1 MRLIACTDGVTV
13 SIFLKLAPNLKI
25 IGVCLCFVVVVTVL
39 ACFLGGE
46 GEYFGKVNG

>member
-25 IGVCLCFVVVVTVL
+25 IGVCLCFVVAVTVL
-39 ACFLGGE
+39 AGFFFLGG
-46 GEYFGKVNG
+46 GGGSVLW